1 VTVCKDATK
10 GGCYKTVQEAVNA
23 APDNGGKWRFVIH
36 IKEGVYEETIRVLLE
51 KKNVVFLG
59 GKMLGVLLPV
69 LCKT

>member
-1 VTVCKDATK
+1 VTVCKYATK

-23 APDNGGKWRFVIH
+23 APDNGGKRRFVIH
-36 IKEGVYEETIRVLLE
+36 IKEGVYEETVRVPLE

-59 GKMLGVLLPV
+59 GKMLRVLLPV